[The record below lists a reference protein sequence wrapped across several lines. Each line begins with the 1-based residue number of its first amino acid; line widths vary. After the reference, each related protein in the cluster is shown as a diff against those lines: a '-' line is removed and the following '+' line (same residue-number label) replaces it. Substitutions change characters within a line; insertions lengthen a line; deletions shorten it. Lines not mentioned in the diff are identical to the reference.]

1 MPKNNASSG
10 CAKTIYTSGCADDSV
25 QRSQSVSWQICYW
38 PRGLKH
44 YEQSTTIDHGHHL
57 KTQAGLTCFQPN
69 RPSLTES
76 PAVTAPIRIVRGKEL
91 ALTELKRLSQ
101 RTGNFS
107 QDDAQERVN
116 SILCS
121 VRERGDQA
129 ILDFTERF
137 DGYRPEALAV
147 PEASLEAAWTTLPQD
162 LRDALELAHRRITDF
177 HQRQRPADIAV
188 TGPHGE
194 QLGRRW
200 RPVARAGLYVPG
212 GRAAYPSTV
221 LMNAVPARVAGV
233 KELMICSPGR
243 RDGTVNPAVLAAAH
257 LAGIKTVFAIGGAQA
272 IAAMAYGS
280 ESVPSVDVISGPGN
294 LYVTLA
300 KQAVYGLVG
309 IDSLAGPSEVL
320 VIADHSAKTDQVAA
334 DLLAQAEH
342 DPMAAAVLI
351 TTDPSLG
358 DKIVDELSHQ
368 LVNHPRREICEASL
382 RDWGLVVICDD
393 LETCALLSDSFAPE
407 HLELLVERPEPLADR
422 IQNAGAIF
430 LGPWSPEAVGD
441 YLAGP
446 NHTLPTCGAAR
457 FSGALSVETFMRH
470 TSLIGFNRAA
480 LEATGSAVQ
489 ELASSEGLHS
499 HAESVRRR
507 LS

>member
-1 MPKNNASSG
+1 M
-10 CAKTIYTSGCADDSV
+10 
-25 QRSQSVSWQICYW
+25 SQ
-38 PRGLKH
+38 
-44 YEQSTTIDHGHHL
+44 
-57 KTQAGLTCFQPN
+57 
-69 RPSLTES
+69 
-76 PAVTAPIRIVRGKEL
+76 PAVAPLRIVRDL
-91 ALTELKRLSQ
+91 DRAQTELKRLSS
-101 RTGNFS
+101 RTTQTQQGE
-107 QDDAQERVN
+107 ARERVEA
-116 SILCS
+116 ILTA
-121 VRERGDQA
+121 VRDRGDAA
-129 ILDFTERF
+129 IADFTERF
-137 DGYRPEALAV
+137 DGFRPEPMAVSPEAL
-147 PEASLEAAWTTLPQD
+147 EQAWTSLPTN

-177 HQRQRPADIAV
+177 HQRQRPADLAV

-200 RPVARAGLYVPG
+200 RPVERAGLYVPG

-233 KELMICSPGR
+233 KDVVICSPAG
-243 RDGTVNPAVLAAAH
+243 RDGAVNPVVLAAAH
-257 LAGIKTVFAIGGAQA
+257 LAGVKTVFRLGGAQA
-272 IAAMAYGS
+272 VAAMAYGS
-280 ESVPSVDVISGPGN
+280 ESVPKVDVISGPGN

-300 KQAVYGLVG
+300 KQAVYGQVA

-320 VIADHSAKTDQVAA
+320 VIADHSAKPDQVAA

-342 DPMAAAVLI
+342 DPLAAAVLI
-351 TTDPSLG
+351 TTDPALADG
-358 DKIVDELSHQ
+358 INAAVAEQ
-368 LVNHPRREICEASL
+368 LADHPRQEICEAAL
-382 RDWGLVVICDD
+382 RDWGLVVVCDD
-393 LETCALLSDSFAPE
+393 LESCARLSDSFAPE

-489 ELASSEGLHS
+489 ELATSEGLHS

-507 LS
+507 RS

>member
-1 MPKNNASSG
+1 M
-10 CAKTIYTSGCADDSV
+10 
-25 QRSQSVSWQICYW
+25 SQ
-38 PRGLKH
+38 
-44 YEQSTTIDHGHHL
+44 
-57 KTQAGLTCFQPN
+57 
-69 RPSLTES
+69 
-76 PAVTAPIRIVRGKEL
+76 PAVAPLRIVRDL
-91 ALTELKRLSQ
+91 DRAQTELKRLSS
-101 RTGNFS
+101 RTTQTQQGE
-107 QDDAQERVN
+107 ARERVEA
-116 SILCS
+116 ILTA
-121 VRERGDQA
+121 VRDRGDAA
-129 ILDFTERF
+129 IADFTERF
-137 DGYRPEALAV
+137 DGFRPEPMAVSPEAL
-147 PEASLEAAWTTLPQD
+147 EQAWTSLPTN

-177 HQRQRPADIAV
+177 HQRQRPADLAV

-200 RPVARAGLYVPG
+200 RPVERAGLYVPG

-233 KELMICSPGR
+233 KDVVICSPAG
-243 RDGTVNPAVLAAAH
+243 RDGAVNPVVLAAAH
-257 LAGIKTVFAIGGAQA
+257 LAGVKTVFRLGGAQA
-272 IAAMAYGS
+272 VAAMAYGS
-280 ESVPSVDVISGPGN
+280 ESVPKVDVISGPGN

-300 KQAVYGLVG
+300 KQAVYGQVA

-320 VIADHSAKTDQVAA
+320 VIADHSAKPDQVAA

-342 DPMAAAVLI
+342 DPLAAAVLI
-351 TTDPSLG
+351 TTDPALADG
-358 DKIVDELSHQ
+358 INAAVAEQ
-368 LVNHPRREICEASL
+368 LADHPRQEICEAAL
-382 RDWGLVVICDD
+382 RDWGLVVVCDD
-393 LETCALLSDSFAPE
+393 LESCARLSDSFAPE

-430 LGPWSPEAVGD
+430 LGPWTPEAVGD

-489 ELASSEGLHS
+489 ELATSEGLHS

>member
-1 MPKNNASSG
+1 M
-10 CAKTIYTSGCADDSV
+10 
-25 QRSQSVSWQICYW
+25 SQ
-38 PRGLKH
+38 
-44 YEQSTTIDHGHHL
+44 
-57 KTQAGLTCFQPN
+57 
-69 RPSLTES
+69 
-76 PAVTAPIRIVRGKEL
+76 PAVAPLRIVRDL
-91 ALTELKRLSQ
+91 DRAQTELKRLSS
-101 RTGNFS
+101 RTTQTQQGE
-107 QDDAQERVN
+107 ARERVEA
-116 SILCS
+116 ILAA
-121 VRERGDQA
+121 VRDRGDAA
-129 ILDFTERF
+129 IADFTERF
-137 DGYRPEALAV
+137 DGFRPEPMAVSPEAL
-147 PEASLEAAWTTLPQD
+147 EQAWTSLPTN

-177 HQRQRPADIAV
+177 HQRQRPADLAV

-200 RPVARAGLYVPG
+200 RPVERAGLYVPG

-233 KELMICSPGR
+233 KDVVICSPAG
-243 RDGTVNPAVLAAAH
+243 RDGAVNPVVLAAAH
-257 LAGIKTVFAIGGAQA
+257 LAGVKTVFRLGGAQA
-272 IAAMAYGS
+272 VAAMAYGS
-280 ESVPSVDVISGPGN
+280 ESVPKVDVISGPGN

-300 KQAVYGLVG
+300 KQAVYGQVA

-320 VIADHSAKTDQVAA
+320 VIADHSAKPDQVAA

-342 DPMAAAVLI
+342 DPLAAAVLI
-351 TTDPSLG
+351 TTDPALADG
-358 DKIVDELSHQ
+358 INAAVAEQ
-368 LVNHPRREICEASL
+368 LADHPRQEICEAAL
-382 RDWGLVVICDD
+382 RDWGLVVVCDD
-393 LETCALLSDSFAPE
+393 LESCAHLSDSFAPE

-489 ELASSEGLHS
+489 ELATSEGLHS

>member
-1 MPKNNASSG
+1 M
-10 CAKTIYTSGCADDSV
+10 
-25 QRSQSVSWQICYW
+25 SQ
-38 PRGLKH
+38 
-44 YEQSTTIDHGHHL
+44 
-57 KTQAGLTCFQPN
+57 
-69 RPSLTES
+69 
-76 PAVTAPIRIVRGKEL
+76 PAVAPLRIVRDPKQ
-91 ALTELKRLSQ
+91 AQTELQRLSS
-101 RTGNFS
+101 RTTQTQQGE
-107 QDDAQERVN
+107 ARGRVET
-116 SILCS
+116 ILAA
-121 VRERGDQA
+121 VRDRGDAA
-129 ILDFTERF
+129 IADFTERF
-137 DGYRPEALAV
+137 DGFRPEPMAVSTEAL
-147 PEASLEAAWTTLPQD
+147 EQAWTSLPTN

-177 HQRQRPADIAV
+177 HQRQRPADLAV

-200 RPVARAGLYVPG
+200 RPVERAGLYVPG

-233 KELMICSPGR
+233 KDVVICSPAG
-243 RDGTVNPAVLAAAH
+243 RDGAVNPVVLAAAH
-257 LAGIKTVFAIGGAQA
+257 LAGVKTVFRLGGAQA
-272 IAAMAYGS
+272 VAAMAYGS
-280 ESVPSVDVISGPGN
+280 ESVPKVDVISGPGN

-300 KQAVYGLVG
+300 KQAVYGQVA

-320 VIADHSAKTDQVAA
+320 VIADHSAKPDQVAA

-342 DPMAAAVLI
+342 DPLAAAVLI
-351 TTDPSLG
+351 TTDPALADG
-358 DKIVDELSHQ
+358 INAAVAEQ
-368 LVNHPRREICEASL
+368 LADHPRQEICEAAL
-382 RDWGLVVICDD
+382 RDWGLVVVCDD
-393 LETCALLSDSFAPE
+393 LESCARLSDSFAPE

-446 NHTLPTCGAAR
+446 NHTLPTSGAAR

-489 ELASSEGLHS
+489 ELATSEGLHS

>member
-1 MPKNNASSG
+1 M
-10 CAKTIYTSGCADDSV
+10 
-25 QRSQSVSWQICYW
+25 SQ
-38 PRGLKH
+38 
-44 YEQSTTIDHGHHL
+44 
-57 KTQAGLTCFQPN
+57 
-69 RPSLTES
+69 
-76 PAVTAPIRIVRGKEL
+76 PAVAPLRIVRDL
-91 ALTELKRLSQ
+91 DRAQTELKRLSS
-101 RTGNFS
+101 RTTQTQQGE
-107 QDDAQERVN
+107 ARERV
-116 SILCS
+116 
-121 VRERGDQA
+121 EA
-129 ILDFTERF
+129 ILATVRDHGDAAIADFTERF
-137 DGYRPEALAV
+137 DGFRPEPMAVSPEAL
-147 PEASLEAAWTTLPQD
+147 EQAWTSLPTN

-177 HQRQRPADIAV
+177 HQRQRPADLAV

-200 RPVARAGLYVPG
+200 RPVERAGLYVPG

-233 KELMICSPGR
+233 KDVVICSPAG
-243 RDGTVNPAVLAAAH
+243 RDGAVNPVVLAAAH
-257 LAGIKTVFAIGGAQA
+257 LAGVKTVFRLGGAQA
-272 IAAMAYGS
+272 VAAMAYGS
-280 ESVPSVDVISGPGN
+280 ESVPKVDVISGPGN

-300 KQAVYGLVG
+300 KQAVYGQVA

-320 VIADHSAKTDQVAA
+320 VIADHSAKPDQVAA

-342 DPMAAAVLI
+342 DPLAAAVLI
-351 TTDPSLG
+351 TTDPALADG
-358 DKIVDELSHQ
+358 INAAVAEQ
-368 LVNHPRREICEASL
+368 LADHPRQEICEAAL
-382 RDWGLVVICDD
+382 RDWGLVVVCDD
-393 LETCALLSDSFAPE
+393 LESCARLSDSFAPE

-489 ELASSEGLHS
+489 ELATSEGLHS

>member
-1 MPKNNASSG
+1 
-10 CAKTIYTSGCADDSV
+10 V
-25 QRSQSVSWQICYW
+25 SQ
-38 PRGLKH
+38 
-44 YEQSTTIDHGHHL
+44 
-57 KTQAGLTCFQPN
+57 
-69 RPSLTES
+69 
-76 PAVTAPIRIVRGKEL
+76 PAVAPLRIVRDL
-91 ALTELKRLSQ
+91 DRAQTELKRLSS
-101 RTGNFS
+101 RTTQTQQGE
-107 QDDAQERVN
+107 ARERVEA
-116 SILCS
+116 ILTA
-121 VRERGDQA
+121 VRDRGDAA
-129 ILDFTERF
+129 IADFTERF
-137 DGYRPEALAV
+137 DGFRPEPMAVSPEAL
-147 PEASLEAAWTTLPQD
+147 EQAWTSLPTN

-177 HQRQRPADIAV
+177 HQRQRPADLAV

-200 RPVARAGLYVPG
+200 RPVERAGLYVPG

-233 KELMICSPGR
+233 KDVVICSPAG
-243 RDGTVNPAVLAAAH
+243 RDGAVNPVVLAAAH
-257 LAGIKTVFAIGGAQA
+257 LAGVKTVFRLGGAQA
-272 IAAMAYGS
+272 VAAMAYGS
-280 ESVPSVDVISGPGN
+280 ESVPKVDVISGPGN

-300 KQAVYGLVG
+300 KQAVYGQVA

-320 VIADHSAKTDQVAA
+320 VIADHSANSDQVAA

-342 DPMAAAVLI
+342 DPLAAAVLI
-351 TTDPSLG
+351 TTDPALADG
-358 DKIVDELSHQ
+358 INAAVAEQ
-368 LVNHPRREICEASL
+368 LADHPRQEICEAAL
-382 RDWGLVVICDD
+382 RDWGLVVVCDD
-393 LETCALLSDSFAPE
+393 LESCARLSDSFAPE

-489 ELASSEGLHS
+489 ELATSEGLHS

>member
-1 MPKNNASSG
+1 M
-10 CAKTIYTSGCADDSV
+10 
-25 QRSQSVSWQICYW
+25 SQ
-38 PRGLKH
+38 
-44 YEQSTTIDHGHHL
+44 
-57 KTQAGLTCFQPN
+57 
-69 RPSLTES
+69 
-76 PAVTAPIRIVRGKEL
+76 PAVAPLRIVRDL
-91 ALTELKRLSQ
+91 DRAQTELKRLSS
-101 RTGNFS
+101 RTTQTQQGE
-107 QDDAQERVN
+107 ARERVEA
-116 SILCS
+116 ILTA
-121 VRERGDQA
+121 VRDRGDAA
-129 ILDFTERF
+129 IADFTERF
-137 DGYRPEALAV
+137 DGFRPEPMAVSPEAL
-147 PEASLEAAWTTLPQD
+147 EQAWTSLPTN

-177 HQRQRPADIAV
+177 HQRQRPTDLAV

-200 RPVARAGLYVPG
+200 RPVERAGLYVPG

-233 KELMICSPGR
+233 KDVVICSPAG
-243 RDGTVNPAVLAAAH
+243 RDGAVNPVVLAAAH
-257 LAGIKTVFAIGGAQA
+257 LAGVKTVFRLGGAQA
-272 IAAMAYGS
+272 VAAMAYGS
-280 ESVPSVDVISGPGN
+280 ESVPKVDVISGPGN

-300 KQAVYGLVG
+300 KQAVYGQVA

-320 VIADHSAKTDQVAA
+320 VIADHSANSDQVAA

-342 DPMAAAVLI
+342 DPLAAAVLI
-351 TTDPSLG
+351 TTDPALADG
-358 DKIVDELSHQ
+358 INAAVAEQ
-368 LVNHPRREICEASL
+368 LADHPRQEICEAAL
-382 RDWGLVVICDD
+382 RDWGLVVVCDD
-393 LETCALLSDSFAPE
+393 LESCAHLSDSFAPE

-489 ELASSEGLHS
+489 ELATSEGLHS

>member
-1 MPKNNASSG
+1 M
-10 CAKTIYTSGCADDSV
+10 
-25 QRSQSVSWQICYW
+25 SQ
-38 PRGLKH
+38 
-44 YEQSTTIDHGHHL
+44 
-57 KTQAGLTCFQPN
+57 
-69 RPSLTES
+69 
-76 PAVTAPIRIVRGKEL
+76 PAVAPLRIVRDL
-91 ALTELKRLSQ
+91 DRAQTELKRLSS
-101 RTGNFS
+101 RTTQTQQGE
-107 QDDAQERVN
+107 ARERVEA
-116 SILCS
+116 ILTA
-121 VRERGDQA
+121 VRDRGDAA
-129 ILDFTERF
+129 IADFTERF
-137 DGYRPEALAV
+137 DGFRPEPMAVSPEAL
-147 PEASLEAAWTTLPQD
+147 EQAWTSLPTN

-177 HQRQRPADIAV
+177 HQRQRPADLAV

-200 RPVARAGLYVPG
+200 RPVERAGLYVPG

-233 KELMICSPGR
+233 KDVVICSPAG
-243 RDGTVNPAVLAAAH
+243 RDGAVNPVVLAAAH
-257 LAGIKTVFAIGGAQA
+257 LAGVKTVFRLGGAQA
-272 IAAMAYGS
+272 VAAMAYGS
-280 ESVPSVDVISGPGN
+280 ESVPKVDVISGPGN
-294 LYVTLA
+294 VYVTLA
-300 KQAVYGLVG
+300 KQAVYGQVA

-320 VIADHSAKTDQVAA
+320 VIADHSAKPDQVAA

-342 DPMAAAVLI
+342 DPLAAAVLI
-351 TTDPSLG
+351 TTDPALADGINAAVAEQLG
-358 DKIVDELSHQ
+358 D
-368 LVNHPRREICEASL
+368 HPRQEICEAAL
-382 RDWGLVVICDD
+382 REWGLVVVCDD
-393 LETCALLSDSFAPE
+393 LESCARLSDSFAPE

-489 ELASSEGLHS
+489 ELATSEGLHS

>member
-1 MPKNNASSG
+1 
-10 CAKTIYTSGCADDSV
+10 V
-25 QRSQSVSWQICYW
+25 SQ
-38 PRGLKH
+38 
-44 YEQSTTIDHGHHL
+44 
-57 KTQAGLTCFQPN
+57 
-69 RPSLTES
+69 
-76 PAVTAPIRIVRGKEL
+76 PAVAPLRIVRDLEQ
-91 ALTELKRLSQ
+91 AQTELQRLSS
-101 RTGNFS
+101 RTTQTQQGE
-107 QDDAQERVN
+107 ARERVAT
-116 SILCS
+116 ILAA
-121 VRERGDQA
+121 VRDRGDAA
-129 ILDFTERF
+129 IADFTERF
-137 DGYRPEALAV
+137 DGFRPEPMAVSPEAL
-147 PEASLEAAWTTLPQD
+147 EQAWTSLPTN
-162 LRDALELAHRRITDF
+162 LRDALDLAHRRITDF
-177 HQRQRPADIAV
+177 HQRQRPADLAV

-200 RPVARAGLYVPG
+200 RPVERAGLYVPG

-233 KELMICSPGR
+233 KDVVICSPAGR
-243 RDGTVNPAVLAAAH
+243 SGAVNPVVLAAAH
-257 LAGIKTVFAIGGAQA
+257 LAGVKTVFRIGGAQA
-272 IAAMAYGS
+272 VAAMAYGS
-280 ESVPSVDVISGPGN
+280 DSVPKVDVISGPGN

-300 KQAVYGLVG
+300 KQAVYGQVA

-320 VIADHSAKTDQVAA
+320 VIADHSAKPDQVAA

-342 DPMAAAVLI
+342 DPLAAAVLI
-351 TTDPSLG
+351 TTDPALADG
-358 DKIVDELSHQ
+358 INAAVAEQ
-368 LVNHPRREICEASL
+368 LANHPRQEICEAAL

-393 LETCALLSDSFAPE
+393 LESCARLSDSFAPE

-489 ELASSEGLHS
+489 ELATSEGLHS

>member
-1 MPKNNASSG
+1 M
-10 CAKTIYTSGCADDSV
+10 
-25 QRSQSVSWQICYW
+25 SQ
-38 PRGLKH
+38 
-44 YEQSTTIDHGHHL
+44 
-57 KTQAGLTCFQPN
+57 
-69 RPSLTES
+69 
-76 PAVTAPIRIVRGKEL
+76 PAVAPLHIVRDPEQ
-91 ALTELKRLSQ
+91 ALMELKRLSS
-101 RTGNFS
+101 RT
-107 QDDAQERVN
+107 AQTQQGEARERVDA
-116 SILCS
+116 ILAA
-121 VRERGDQA
+121 VRDRGDEA
-129 ILDFTERF
+129 IAEFTERF
-137 DGYRPEALAV
+137 DGFRPVPMAVPQEAL
-147 PEASLEAAWTTLPQD
+147 EQAWATLPTN

-177 HQRQRPADIAV
+177 HQRQRPSDLAV

-200 RPVARAGLYVPG
+200 RPVQRAGLYVPG

-233 KELMICSPGR
+233 KELVISSPAGQ
-243 RDGTVNPAVLAAAH
+243 DGAVNPVVLAAAH
-257 LAGIKTVFAIGGAQA
+257 LAGVKTVFRLGGAQA

-280 ESVPSVDVISGPGN
+280 ESVPKVDVISGPGN

-300 KQAVYGLVG
+300 KQAVYGQVA

-320 VIADHSAKTDQVAA
+320 VIADHSAQPDQVAA

-342 DPMAAAVLI
+342 DPLAAAVLI
-351 TTDPSLG
+351 TTDSALA
-358 DKIVDELSHQ
+358 DVINAAVAEQ
-368 LVNHPRREICEASL
+368 LANHPRRDICEAAL
-382 RDWGLVVICDD
+382 RDWGLVVVCDD
-393 LETCALLSDSFAPE
+393 LESCARLSDSFAPE

-470 TSLIGFNRAA
+470 SSLIGFNQAA

-489 ELASSEGLHS
+489 ELATSEGLHS

-507 LS
+507 LN

>member
-1 MPKNNASSG
+1 
-10 CAKTIYTSGCADDSV
+10 V
-25 QRSQSVSWQICYW
+25 SQ
-38 PRGLKH
+38 
-44 YEQSTTIDHGHHL
+44 
-57 KTQAGLTCFQPN
+57 
-69 RPSLTES
+69 
-76 PAVTAPIRIVRGKEL
+76 PAVAPLRIVRDL
-91 ALTELKRLSQ
+91 DRAQTELKRLSS
-101 RTGNFS
+101 RTTQTQQGE
-107 QDDAQERVN
+107 ARERVEA
-116 SILCS
+116 ILTA
-121 VRERGDQA
+121 VRDRGDAA
-129 ILDFTERF
+129 IADFTERF
-137 DGYRPEALAV
+137 DGFRPEPMAVSPEAL
-147 PEASLEAAWTTLPQD
+147 EQAWTSLPTN

-177 HQRQRPADIAV
+177 HQRQRPADLAV

-200 RPVARAGLYVPG
+200 RPVERAGLYVPG

-233 KELMICSPGR
+233 KDVVICSPAG
-243 RDGTVNPAVLAAAH
+243 RDGAVNPVVLAAAH
-257 LAGIKTVFAIGGAQA
+257 LAGVKTVFRLGGAQA
-272 IAAMAYGS
+272 VAAMAYGS
-280 ESVPSVDVISGPGN
+280 ESVPKVDVISGPGN

-300 KQAVYGLVG
+300 KQAVYGQVA

-320 VIADHSAKTDQVAA
+320 VIADHSAKPDQVAA

-342 DPMAAAVLI
+342 DPLAAAVLI
-351 TTDPSLG
+351 TTDPALADG
-358 DKIVDELSHQ
+358 INAAVAEQ
-368 LVNHPRREICEASL
+368 LADHPRQEICEAAL
-382 RDWGLVVICDD
+382 RDWGLVVVCDD
-393 LETCALLSDSFAPE
+393 LESCARLSDSFAPE

-489 ELASSEGLHS
+489 ELATSEGLHS

-507 LS
+507 HS

>member
-1 MPKNNASSG
+1 M
-10 CAKTIYTSGCADDSV
+10 
-25 QRSQSVSWQICYW
+25 SQ
-38 PRGLKH
+38 
-44 YEQSTTIDHGHHL
+44 
-57 KTQAGLTCFQPN
+57 
-69 RPSLTES
+69 
-76 PAVTAPIRIVRGKEL
+76 PAVAPLRIVRDLEQ
-91 ALTELKRLSQ
+91 AQTELQRLSS
-101 RTGNFS
+101 RTTQTQQGE
-107 QDDAQERVN
+107 ARERVET
-116 SILCS
+116 ILAA
-121 VRERGDQA
+121 VRDRGDAA
-129 ILDFTERF
+129 IADFTERF
-137 DGYRPEALAV
+137 DGFRPEPMAVSPEAL
-147 PEASLEAAWTTLPQD
+147 EQAWTSLPTN
-162 LRDALELAHRRITDF
+162 LRDALDLAHRRITDF
-177 HQRQRPADIAV
+177 HQRQRPADLAV

-200 RPVARAGLYVPG
+200 RPVERAGLYVPG

-233 KELMICSPGR
+233 KDVVICSPAG
-243 RDGTVNPAVLAAAH
+243 RDGAVNPVVLAAAH
-257 LAGIKTVFAIGGAQA
+257 LAGVKTVFRLGGAQA
-272 IAAMAYGS
+272 VAAMAYGS
-280 ESVPSVDVISGPGN
+280 DSVPKVDVISGPGN

-300 KQAVYGLVG
+300 KQAVYGQVA

-320 VIADHSAKTDQVAA
+320 VIADHSAKPDQVAA

-342 DPMAAAVLI
+342 DPLAAAVLI
-351 TTDPSLG
+351 TTDPALADG
-358 DKIVDELSHQ
+358 INAAVAEQ
-368 LVNHPRREICEASL
+368 LTNHPRQEICEAAL
-382 RDWGLVVICDD
+382 RDWGLVVVCDD
-393 LETCALLSDSFAPE
+393 LESCAHLSDSFAPE

-489 ELASSEGLHS
+489 ELATSEGLHS